1 MLNNDALAALNRAL
15 AAIDVMIRSGK
26 GSGGRLPELS
36 REARE
41 SAERLALSSRSAPR
55 SDEIGRHVPAPEQV

>member
-1 MLNNDALAALNRAL
+1 MPNNDALAALNRAL

-26 GSGGRLPELS
+26 GSGGRLPELA

-41 SAERLALSSRSAPR
+41 NADRLAGPARFSSRG
-55 SDEIGRHVPAPEQV
+55 DEIGCDWSAPEQT

>member
-1 MLNNDALAALNRAL
+1 MLNNDALAALTRAL

-26 GSGGRLPELS
+26 GSAGRLPELA

-41 SAERLALSSRSAPR
+41 NADRLAGTSRFASR
-55 SDEIGRHVPAPEQV
+55 GDEIGRAIPAPEQA

>member
-1 MLNNDALAALNRAL
+1 MPNNDALAALNRAL

-26 GSGGRLPELS
+26 GGGGRLPELA

-41 SAERLALSSRSAPR
+41 NAERLAMPARAPSR
-55 SDEIGRHVPAPEQV
+55 SDEISREMPAHEQV

>member
-1 MLNNDALAALNRAL
+1 MLNNDALAALTRAL

-26 GSGGRLPELS
+26 GSAGRLPEIA

-41 SAERLALSSRSAPR
+41 NADRLAGPSRLPSRP
-55 SDEIGRHVPAPEQV
+55 DEISRDMSAPEQA

>member
-1 MLNNDALAALNRAL
+1 MPNNDALAALNRAL

-26 GSGGRLPELS
+26 GSGGRLPELA

-41 SAERLALSSRSAPR
+41 NADRLAGPARFQSRL
-55 SDEIGRHVPAPEQV
+55 DEISRDLSAPEQA

>member
-1 MLNNDALAALNRAL
+1 MLNNDALAALTRAL

-26 GSGGRLPELS
+26 GSAGRLPELA

-41 SAERLALSSRSAPR
+41 NAERMAGSSRVVPR
-55 SDEIGRHVPAPEQV
+55 GDEIGREMPAPEQI